1 MTASQTSYHKGLAA
15 ENIVADQYVQNGHRE
30 KAKRM
35 KTPYGEVD
43 LVMEKQN
50 QWVFVEVKCSKT
62 IAQAAARITQHQ
74 ILRIQAAAADFLADL
89 GLLGLVDC
97 RFDAAFVDATG
108 HVEIVE
114 NAFI

>member
-1 MTASQTSYHKGLAA
+1 MTQQTSYHKGIVA
-15 ENIVADQYVQNGHRE
+15 ENIVADHYRCTGHLE

-35 KTPYGEVD
+35 KTAYGEVD

-62 IAQAAARITQHQ
+62 FTQAAVRITQRQ
-74 ILRIQAAAADFLADL
+74 IERIHAAAEVYLAKL

-97 RFDAAFVDATG
+97 RFDAALVDANG
-108 HVEIVE
+108 QVEIVE

>member
-1 MTASQTSYHKGLAA
+1 MSYYKGVAA
-15 ENIVADQYVQNGHRE
+15 EAIVADHYKDRGHQE

-50 QWVFVEVKCSKT
+50 QWIFIEVKCSKT
-62 IAQAAARITQHQ
+62 IAQAAVRITQRQ
-74 ILRIQAAAADFLADL
+74 IERLYAAAEMYLAKL
-89 GLLGLVDC
+89 GLLGVVDC
-97 RFDAAFVDATG
+97 RFDAAFVDANG
-108 HVEIVE
+108 NVEIVE

>member
-1 MTASQTSYHKGLAA
+1 MTTSQTSYHKGLAA
-15 ENIVADQYVQNGHRE
+15 ERIVADQYMKNGYLE

-62 IAQAAARITQHQ
+62 IAQAAARITQRQ
-74 ILRIQAAAADFLADL
+74 ILRIQAAAEEHLADL
-89 GLLGLVDC
+89 GLLGVVDC

-108 HVEIVE
+108 RVEIVE

>member
-1 MTASQTSYHKGLAA
+1 MSFHKGIAA
-15 ENIVADQYVQNGHRE
+15 ENIIADYYIRAGHLT

-62 IAQAAARITQHQ
+62 IGQASIRITRRQIDRIHAAAESY
-74 ILRIQAAAADFLADL
+74 LAKL
-89 GLLGLVDC
+89 GLLGMVDC
-97 RFDAAFVDATG
+97 RFDAAFVDANG
-108 HVEIVE
+108 QIEIVE

>member
-1 MTASQTSYHKGLAA
+1 MIKQTSFHKGIAA
-15 ENIVADQYVQNGHRE
+15 ENIVADHYIRTGHLT

-62 IAQAAARITQHQ
+62 IARAAIRITRRQIDRIHAAAE
-74 ILRIQAAAADFLADL
+74 AYLAKL

-97 RFDAAFVDATG
+97 RFDAAFVDANG
-108 HVEIVE
+108 RVEIVE